1 MVAEEEGS
9 NVLVCVDAYE
19 IYQDNSLPPFPI
31 TVDLRVLPQSTASGT
46 TYNHLHD
53 IDNVPQF
60 KSIY

>member
-1 MVAEEEGS
+1 MVAEEGS
-9 NVLVCVDAYE
+9 TVLVCVGANE
-19 IYQDNSLPPFPI
+19 IYLGNTLPPFPI

-53 IDNVPQF
+53 NVPQF